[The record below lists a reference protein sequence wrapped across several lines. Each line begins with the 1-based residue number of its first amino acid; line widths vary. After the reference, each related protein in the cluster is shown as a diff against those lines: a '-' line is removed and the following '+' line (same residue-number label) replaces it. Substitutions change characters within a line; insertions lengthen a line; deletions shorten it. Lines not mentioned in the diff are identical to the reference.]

1 MNLCNYE
8 ATCVENGRLAL
19 EELRKPENDFDLL
32 LLDLVMPE
40 MDGFELLTIM
50 KSDKYLMDIPVIVM
64 SANESKQVVCQ
75 SLSKDYFELIECR
88 TGSY

>member
-64 SANESKQVVCQ
+64 SANESKQVVSQ